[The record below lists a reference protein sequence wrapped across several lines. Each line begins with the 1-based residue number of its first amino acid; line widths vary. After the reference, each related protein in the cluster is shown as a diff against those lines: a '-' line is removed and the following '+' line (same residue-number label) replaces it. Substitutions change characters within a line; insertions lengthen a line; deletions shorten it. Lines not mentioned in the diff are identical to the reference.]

1 MSTETVVILIVAI
14 ASLAA
19 IAEVLRGV
27 FHHAARLDSPPTSH
41 SGSPQSGDSASERP
55 IVRSEHGSRQAA

>member
-27 FHHAARLDSPPTSH
+27 FRHAARLDSPHSSH
-41 SGSPQSGDSASERP
+41 SGSPQSGDFESDRP
-55 IVRSEHGSRQAA
+55 TVRSEPRAA